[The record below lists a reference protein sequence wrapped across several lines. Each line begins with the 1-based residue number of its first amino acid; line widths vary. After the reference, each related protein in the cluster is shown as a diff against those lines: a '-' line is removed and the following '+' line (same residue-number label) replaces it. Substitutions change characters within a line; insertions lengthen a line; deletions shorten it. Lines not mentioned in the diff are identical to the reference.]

1 MSRKLRMGMIGGGPD
16 SFIGAVHRRAA
27 ALDGEIEL
35 VCGAFSSDPAKSA
48 ATGKSLYIPADR
60 VYGNFNEMIIRE
72 KELPLG
78 ERMDFVSIVTPNHV
92 HYEPARMALENGFH
106 VIIDKPLAFSVAEAK
121 QLKKVV
127 EKTGLILA
135 LTHTYTGYP
144 LVKEARNAIAGGKIG
159 KVRKV
164 YVEYPQGW
172 LTIMKEKIGNKQA
185 DWRTDPK
192 RSGAGGAIGD
202 IGTHAANLAEYI
214 TGLKITEVNAML
226 NSVVKGRK
234 IDDDSS
240 MLLKFDNGATGI
252 LFATQVA
259 AGEENNLN
267 IRVYGDKGGM
277 EWKQEEP
284 NTLLMKWLDR
294 PKEVVRGGWFE
305 YLSEPA
311 KANTRVPWGHP
322 EGYFEAFANIYLSFA
337 RAVRDFKPGRK
348 INAAKYDF
356 PDVEDGVR
364 GMAFVE
370 TVIKSANSNR
380 KWIPFKY

>member
-35 VCGAFSSDPAKSA
+35 VCGAFSSDPKKSK
-48 ATGKSLYIPADR
+48 ATGEALYLNPHRVYENYSQMFEKEKLLPAD
-60 VYGNFNEMIIRE
+60 
-72 KELPLG
+72 L
-78 ERMDFVSIVTPNHV
+78 RMDFVAIVTPNHV
-92 HYEPARMALENGFH
+92 HFDPAKMALENGFH

-121 QLKKVV
+121 TLKKIV
-127 EKTGLILA
+127 EKSGLILA

-144 LVKEARNAIAGGKIG
+144 MVKEAKNAISLGKIG

-172 LTIMKEKIGNKQA
+172 LSFLREKTGSKQA

-214 TGLKITEVNAML
+214 TGLQITEVNAML

-240 MLLKFDNGATGI
+240 MLLKFNNGATGI
-252 LFATQVA
+252 LLATQVA

-267 IRVYGDKGGM
+267 IRIYGEKGGI

-284 NTLLMKWLDR
+284 NTLLFKWMDR
-294 PKEVVRGGWFE
+294 PKEVVRSGWFE

-311 KANTRVPWGHP
+311 KLNTRVPWGHP

-337 RAVRDFKPGRK
+337 RAVRAFKPGKR
-348 INAAKYDF
+348 INADKFDF